1 MAATTTRNGS
11 NKKSAAPDQ
20 QTETITTKE
29 GHVFPMTTTHAFE
42 IPTEEAHELLSRGR
56 KPSRS
61 VYHDDVA
68 HAAKPE
74 NRGKMFG
81 IKPEGD
87 QKITTILSQIRIAAK
102 AHGVKTKVVNR
113 LEEKGYVGFIVVD
126 EPAVDPNPATSSIP
140 VVASP
145 DDAA

>member
-1 MAATTTRNGS
+1 MAASRNGS
-11 NKKSAAPDQ
+11 VKKTDDVS
-20 QTETITTKE
+20 TETFTTKE
-29 GHVFPMTTTHAFE
+29 GHTVPMTTTHAFE
-42 IPTEEAHELLSRGR
+42 IPAEEASDLLSRGR
-56 KPSRS
+56 KPSKS
-61 VYHDDVA
+61 IYHDDVA

-81 IKPEGD
+81 IKPEGE

-113 LEEKGYVGFIVVD
+113 LEEKGYVGFIVLVD
-126 EPAVDPNPATSSIP
+126 EPKAETTSIP
-140 VVASP
+140 VVTT